1 MSLALD
7 AAAQDLLFR
16 RAHTARSFTDEPVT
30 DEQVRAI
37 YDLIKLAPTA
47 HNSSPLRVTLLRS
60 TEAKE
65 RLLPLLSEKNRAQ
78 TAAAPLTAILS
89 VDLRFHE
96 KLPKLFPVVPGLKDV
111 AYADPAGR
119 AEAGVLSAGL
129 QIGYFVLGVRAAGLA
144 AGPMTGFD
152 AGAVDKEFFGD
163 GRQKAL
169 VVVNIGRPSA
179 TAYNPRLPRLD
190 FEEAVTVL

>member
-1 MSLALD
+1 MPLALD
-7 AAAQDLLFR
+7 AAAQDLLFHQ
-16 RAHTARSFTDEPVT
+16 AHTARAFTDEPVT

-60 TEAKE
+60 AEAKA
-65 RLLPLLSEKNRAQ
+65 RLLPLLSEGNRAQ

-89 VDLRFHE
+89 LDLRFHE
-96 KLPKLFPVVPGLKDV
+96 KLPKLFPVVPDLKDL
-111 AYADPAGR
+111 AYADPEGRERAGL
-119 AEAGVLSAGL
+119 LSTGL

-144 AGPMTGFD
+144 AGPMSGFD

-163 GRQKAL
+163 GRQRAL
-169 VVVNIGRPSA
+169 VVVNIGRPGD

-190 FEEAVTVL
+190 FDEAVSVL